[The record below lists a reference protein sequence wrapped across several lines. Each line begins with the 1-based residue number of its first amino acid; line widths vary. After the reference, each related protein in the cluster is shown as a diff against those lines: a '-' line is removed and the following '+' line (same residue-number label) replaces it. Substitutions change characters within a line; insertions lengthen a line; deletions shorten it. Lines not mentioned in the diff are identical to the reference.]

1 MGYMYTIPTMYPI
14 PTTPSNLN
22 FRRNPSKYMEN
33 SNNAPIIPAF
43 NLAQKRFIQRVNSQK
58 PCTEWGT

>member
-22 FRRNPSKYMEN
+22 FRRNPSKYMES